1 MGQTLS
7 EGFSAEEPIAFVS
20 HESARIACWNLAGQ
34 EVERW
39 PAGSSRQFL
48 PSGCCVTGQRQFGR
62 LAATANLHGIGLDAG
77 PVELLVPTAS
87 SRSRGRRANLHV
99 WCDAILPGS
108 FLVAE
113 RRLLVSSPC
122 FTVLQLG
129 CARRPTRIT
138 QERARR
144 EMEAERELRARLG
157 MPEQGFSMTDL
168 LEWENIWRLVCLA
181 RTVTEFAGTY
191 LPAVPPS
198 VQVTFGH
205 PPLATRDEMR
215 AYLAGL
221 LPSSAGIMRA
231 RRAVEL
237 GFDRSA
243 SPMETALALMLSLD
257 VDLGGF
263 GLPRPTL
270 NHPIDVDP
278 LRRDLASQNRMELDL
293 AWDEVRLTAEYD
305 GDDHHPVEDAEKAA
319 EDNERQNS
327 LVTMGHAVLRVRY
340 PQVVN
345 YSRLALLARQ
355 IAHILDVE
363 LVQPTDLQM
372 IRRRKL
378 HAALLVPLVQRYG
391 V

>member
-1 MGQTLS
+1 
-7 EGFSAEEPIAFVS
+7 
-20 HESARIACWNLAGQ
+20 
-34 EVERW
+34 
-39 PAGSSRQFL
+39 
-48 PSGCCVTGQRQFGR
+48 
-62 LAATANLHGIGLDAG
+62 
-77 PVELLVPTAS
+77 
-87 SRSRGRRANLHV
+87 
-99 WCDAILPGS
+99 
-108 FLVAE
+108 
-113 RRLLVSSPC
+113 
-122 FTVLQLG
+122 
-129 CARRPTRIT
+129 
-138 QERARR
+138 
-144 EMEAERELRARLG
+144 
-157 MPEQGFSMTDL
+157 
-168 LEWENIWRLVCLA
+168 
-181 RTVTEFAGTY
+181 
-191 LPAVPPS
+191 
-198 VQVTFGH
+198 
-205 PPLATRDEMR
+205 
-215 AYLAGL
+215 
-221 LPSSAGIMRA
+221 MRA

-237 GFDRSA
+237 GLDRSA

-305 GDDHHPVEDAEKAA
+305 GDDNNPVEDAEKAA

-327 LVTMGHAVLRVRY
+327 LVTMGHSVLRVRY

-345 YSRLALLARQ
+345 YSRLALLASQ
-355 IAHILDVE
+355 IAHIIDVE